1 MARAN
6 DNKDK
11 GILIKCMNDSY
22 QPLSAVKSD
31 SFHNMVNCQLLCLI
45 KLGSWCPTITLNY

>member
-45 KLGSWCPTITLNY
+45 KLGS